1 MKNILYLLKF
11 MFLQLFADAGTL
23 VNASTNYVNAYTGQT
38 TDFDSGNSLSGELK
52 TFYDTE
58 LLENARV
65 EQYYAQFAKRQPL
78 PRGRGRTVEWRKWN
92 TFDRATKLQEGV
104 IPTGQKFG
112 MTSKTASIEQFGTF
126 AAVTDILEL
135 HAYDPVILGA
145 TEEMGASMA
154 ETQEVL
160 IRDGLFVN
168 TNVMYCANI
177 NPTTGA
183 VVSTPTSMGTMQ
195 FDLAGSNGF
204 CKMTPDMIK
213 RAVTKMTKDRVPKIN
228 GKYYCVIHPSVAYD
242 LTSDP
247 QWIEYHKYA
256 STSQIFNGEIGEL
269 HGMRFIEDVFAPV
282 LVGEDLASNARS
294 LKVNK
299 SGGYSG
305 AITSVA
311 FDGGTVSADA
321 LIGRKIMI
329 NGVSVTV
336 TDNTTNT
343 LTFASTNFG
352 TIADD
357 ADIFPGEGAAGGA
370 AAYASY
376 CFGKD
381 AFGIIDPDG
390 GNARMIV
397 KDKGEVG
404 GPLEQFSTIGYK
416 FETNGATVLYTERV
430 LRLMSC
436 SSYSGTDEAN

>member
-1 MKNILYLLKF
+1 MKTILNLFKF

-23 VNASTNYVNAYTGQT
+23 VNATNGYVNAYTGDVT
-38 TDFDSGNSLSGELK
+38 SFDTENSLSGELK

-65 EQYYAQFAKRQPL
+65 EQYYAQFAKTQSL

-126 AAVTDILEL
+126 AAITDILEL

-168 TNVMYCANI
+168 TNVMYCDNI
-177 NPTTGA
+177 TRATGA
-183 VVSTPTSMGTMQ
+183 VYNTPTSMGTML
-195 FDLAGSNGF
+195 FNDTYF

-213 RAVTKMTKDRVPKIN
+213 KAVTKMVKDRVPKIN

-247 QWIEYHKYA
+247 MWIEYHKYA
-256 STSQIFNGEIGEL
+256 ATSQIFNGEIGEL
-269 HGMRFIEDVFAPV
+269 HGMRFIENVFAPI
-282 LVGEDLASNARS
+282 LNGEDLASDSRT
-294 LKVNK
+294 LKINNV
-299 SGGYSG
+299 GGYSG
-305 AITSVA
+305 AITSVT
-311 FDGGTVSADA
+311 FDSGTVVADA

-329 NGVSVTV
+329 NGVSAVV
-336 TDNTTNT
+336 TDNTTT
-343 LTFASTNFG
+343 TITFASTNFG
-352 TIADD
+352 SIADN
-357 ADIFPGEGAAGGA
+357 ADIVPGEGAGGGV

-397 KDKGEVG
+397 KDKGQVG

-416 FETNGATVLYTERV
+416 FETNGATILYPERV

-436 SSYSGTDEAN
+436 SSYSTEDEGN